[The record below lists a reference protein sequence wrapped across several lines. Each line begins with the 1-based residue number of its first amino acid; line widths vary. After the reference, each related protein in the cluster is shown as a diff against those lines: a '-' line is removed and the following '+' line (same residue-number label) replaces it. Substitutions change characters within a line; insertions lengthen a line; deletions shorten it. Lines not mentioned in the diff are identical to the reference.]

1 MRPRPQGE
9 AASSGP
15 GDRSDPYDLRVG
27 TRVGALGPVGWLA
40 DQWPRERVVSIPN
53 ALTVARTTVSMV
65 LAVWAG
71 YTASVPV
78 LVAAYLVYWLGD
90 SADGFAARHLD
101 QETRIGAVFDI
112 VCDRACTAVVA
123 AAFLRVEPAATPAI
137 GIFLFQFCVVDT
149 MLSLS
154 FLPFGI
160 KSPNYFYLVDRA
172 IYRVNWTHPAKALNN
187 SLVVLLC
194 LLHLVW
200 AAVAV
205 ALVVLAV
212 KVWSLVRLARAT
224 RTAEP
229 GAGAQGA
236 LDDALVR

>member
-1 MRPRPQGE
+1 VE
-9 AASSGP
+9 AAGS
-15 GDRSDPYDLRVG
+15 
-27 TRVGALGPVGWLA
+27 VGWLA
-40 DQWPRERVVSIPN
+40 DRWQRERVVSVPN
-53 ALTVARTTVSMV
+53 TLTVARTTISLV

-71 YTASVPV
+71 HTGSVPV

-90 SADGFAARHLD
+90 SADGFAARHMD

-112 VCDRACTAVVA
+112 VCDRACTAMVA
-123 AAFLRVEPAATPAI
+123 AAFLRVEPEAALPI

-187 SLVVLLC
+187 SLVVVLC
-194 LLHLVW
+194 LLHLMW
-200 AAVAV
+200 AAGAV
-205 ALVVLAV
+205 ALVVLGV

-224 RTAEP
+224 RTVREGG
-229 GAGAQGA
+229 GAHGA

>member
-1 MRPRPQGE
+1 
-9 AASSGP
+9 
-15 GDRSDPYDLRVG
+15 
-27 TRVGALGPVGWLA
+27 
-40 DQWPRERVVSIPN
+40 
-53 ALTVARTTVSMV
+53 MV

-71 YTASVPV
+71 HTGSVPV

-123 AAFLRVEPAATPAI
+123 AAFLTVEPGAALPI

-187 SLVVLLC
+187 TLVVVLC

-200 AAVAV
+200 AAGAV
-205 ALVVLAV
+205 ALVVLGV

-224 RTAEP
+224 RTVQSGG
-229 GAGAQGA
+229 GAHGA

>member
-1 MRPRPQGE
+1 VGSP
-9 AASSGP
+9 GP
-15 GDRSDPYDLRVG
+15 
-27 TRVGALGPVGWLA
+27 AGWLA
-40 DQWPRERVVSIPN
+40 DRWARERVVSVPN
-53 ALTVARTTVSMV
+53 ALTVARTSVSMV

-71 YTASVPV
+71 HTGSVPV

-112 VCDRACTAVVA
+112 VSDRACTALVA
-123 AAFLRVEPAATPAI
+123 AAFLRVEPAAALPI

-187 SLVVLLC
+187 TLVVVLC
-194 LLHLVW
+194 LLSLVW

-205 ALVVLAV
+205 ALVVLGV

-224 RTAEP
+224 HTAQP
-229 GAGAQGA
+229 GGGAHGA

>member
-1 MRPRPQGE
+1 MPRREVGG
-9 AASSGP
+9 SGRGGGP
-15 GDRSDPYDLRVG
+15 GPYDLRVG
-27 TRVGALGPVGWLA
+27 TRVGSPGSAGWLA
-40 DQWPRERVVSIPN
+40 GRWPRERVVSVPN

-112 VCDRACTAVVA
+112 VSDRACTAVVA
-123 AAFLRVEPAATPAI
+123 AAFLRVEPAAAPAI

-172 IYRVNWTHPAKALNN
+172 IYRVNWTHPAKAVNN
-187 SLVVLLC
+187 SLVVVLC
-194 LLHLVW
+194 LVNLVW
-200 AAVAV
+200 VGALV
-205 ALVVLAV
+205 ALVVLGV
-212 KVWSLVRLARAT
+212 KVWSLVRLARGT
-224 RTAEP
+224 RAVPGTEP
-229 GAGAQGA
+229 DGA